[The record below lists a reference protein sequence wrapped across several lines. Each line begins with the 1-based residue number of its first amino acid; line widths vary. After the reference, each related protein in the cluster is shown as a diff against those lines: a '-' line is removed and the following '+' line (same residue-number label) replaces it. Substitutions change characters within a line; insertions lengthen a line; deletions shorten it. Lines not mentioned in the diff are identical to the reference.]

1 MAKGLGDVTKFLT
14 AGIGAS
20 FVDGL
25 VVNPLLAR
33 AGLNIS
39 DDIGRLG
46 VGMLGRNFFK
56 NAMLK
61 NAFEAMAIVGSFQLG
76 GRLASGLF
84 QTTTATTTTNG
95 RLF

>member
-1 MAKGLGDVTKFLT
+1 MANMQNITKFLT
-14 AGIGAS
+14 AGISAS

-25 VVNPLLAR
+25 VVNPLLAK

-46 VGMLGRNFFK
+46 IGILGRNFFK

-76 GRLASGLF
+76 GRLASGLMGSVSG
-84 QTTTATTTTNG
+84 TTESANG